1 MIPSKSSPTRRAMM
15 KTWIRI
21 ALTGVWKVW
30 LRLPKMVGASPTW
43 CGFGCGFGSGER
55 TVRRKRHTHSRLREA
70 AARSRRG
77 RLGHP

>member
-43 CGFGCGFGSGER
+43 WR
-55 TVRRKRHTHSRLREA
+55 VRVRVRV
-70 AARSRRG
+70 G
-77 RLGHP
+77 